1 MPKPKSKKAAK
12 KTAAKKRSAV
22 MTPAEY
28 TSEEEP
34 QQVTQPEVVPPGQ
47 PIKTVVPATNV
58 PGEAVQTVPA
68 AIVTTEP
75 NAPRAIDGEVVPH
88 PADLDPHSLV
98 DMRIRHDPRH
108 LGDDAQLMPTTDTNY
123 MYVRLKG
130 KGIPYKEPP
139 KNTEPGEPADT
150 VEATYPAEEE
160 EETKS

>member
-12 KTAAKKRSAV
+12 KKPAAAAQNRSKV
-22 MTPAEY
+22 MTDRSTY
-28 TSEEEP
+28 RGDD
-34 QQVTQPEVVPPGQ
+34 QQIPEQ
-47 PIKTVVPATNV
+47 NV
-58 PGEAVQTVPA
+58 PGEEINNPPA
-68 AIVTTEP
+68 ALTTTAP
-75 NAPRAIDGEVVPH
+75 APRAIDGEVVPH

-123 MYVRLKG
+123 MYVRLQG